1 MRIAMWS
8 GPRNLSTAMM
18 YSFAARPDFTV
29 MDEPFYA
36 CYLQKTGLNHPM
48 RAEVLAAQ
56 STDPDDVIAQLLAAA
71 PPTRPHI
78 YQKHMT
84 QHMVPGIP
92 RDWFDQ
98 VRHVFLIRHPS
109 RVAASFGAKYENP
122 TLEDLGFLQQVEI
135 YQEVCAMGIAP
146 IVIDSTDIRRDPEGA
161 LKGLCTALA
170 LNWEPS
176 MLGWPSGGHPSDGI
190 WAAHWYGAVHRSTGF
205 AGAEAEMP
213 QLGGTLA
220 ELAAQALPSYQ
231 KLAAVKLG

>member
-78 YQKHMT
+78 YQKHM
-84 QHMVPGIP
+84 H
-92 RDWFDQ
+92 
-98 VRHVFLIRHPS
+98 
-109 RVAASFGAKYENP
+109 
-122 TLEDLGFLQQVEI
+122 
-135 YQEVCAMGIAP
+135 
-146 IVIDSTDIRRDPEGA
+146 
-161 LKGLCTALA
+161 
-170 LNWEPS
+170 
-176 MLGWPSGGHPSDGI
+176 
-190 WAAHWYGAVHRSTGF
+190 
-205 AGAEAEMP
+205 
-213 QLGGTLA
+213 
-220 ELAAQALPSYQ
+220 
-231 KLAAVKLG
+231 